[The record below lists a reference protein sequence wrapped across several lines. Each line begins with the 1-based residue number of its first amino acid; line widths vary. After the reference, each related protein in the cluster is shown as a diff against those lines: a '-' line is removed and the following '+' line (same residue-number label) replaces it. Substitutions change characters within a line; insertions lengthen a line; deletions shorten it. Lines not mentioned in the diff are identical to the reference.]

1 MKTSTFSLLF
11 IFIVQFTFAQV
22 GSSCGFPDWDSAKG
36 YPANSYIEYEGSVY
50 LNSLWSQNEAPGLSE
65 NSNWVL
71 LGVCNEQVIIDTP
84 MLFLLV
90 DESEGYESACLYV
103 IANVYNITMQ

>member
-84 MLFLLV
+84 V
-90 DESEGYESACLYV
+90 PYHV
-103 IANVYNITMQ
+103 IPLE